1 MKNLSKILILAVA
14 LFAFSCAN
22 DNIEE
27 SSIRLDDQSVTSLLI
42 SLEQTKTHIGEKS
55 GEAYPLYWS
64 EGDKIAINGV
74 ASEPLTEESDGKAVA
89 QFTLNGTLSYPYN
102 IVYPV
107 PAEGVVA
114 ADGLQAVTFQAT
126 QSYKAGSFA
135 EGAAPMYAQV
145 ASEGDAIEMKHLAGI
160 LCLVPQGDATLTSM
174 TVESVAG
181 KLAGNFD
188 LNCAD
193 GTLTPQA
200 DALGLVTVSFGEGLA
215 LSAEGTPIYVAV
227 PAGDFGEVTVTLN
240 TADPAVKMVARF
252 DTTGEKA
259 VKAGMIR
266 EFGAFPFTPN
276 AVTEYLITTKEDLI
290 RFASDAQTFVEH
302 TVAKVVGAIDMTGV
316 EWTPIE
322 GFNYKFD
329 GGKDA
334 GHYIKGL
341 SAPLF
346 GTTSATIQNLK
357 LTNVAITETEQGFVG
372 SVARVLEN
380 GSLTNCVATGTLVMN
395 NTTYTADV
403 ITGYGNFNI
412 GGLVGRSVGAS
423 YLDCTN
429 QVAVTITAICPATS
443 EKAYGTTVG
452 GITGRALTKCTFER
466 CKNDDKLLYNGTTIP
481 GVMYISGLVG
491 SSDANN
497 DTKLLKDLENTA
509 NGVIEIAE
517 GSVALKALYL
527 RGCIGV
533 IYDGQTA
540 VENITNNA
548 DIKFLGSAGGEVNI
562 SGIGGNLGGG
572 QYTARNLVNNGD
584 IYFSGTAATA
594 TNYVAGIAT
603 KTAGNV
609 THKIYDC
616 HNTGDII
623 IDSPNAKQNMYA
635 SGFIS
640 GNTNGKVDMNGC
652 TNTGNITVSGTVSA
666 AYLCGMVG
674 IATQPV
680 TFTDC
685 VNYGNITF
693 SGNSGT
699 ARIGGFVSFSET
711 NAIDVIYNNCENKG
725 AINHS
730 GTSTGITAIGGFMGF
745 ATNSSKGTWHDCVNS
760 GAITC
765 SGHVKSNFFVGGY
778 FGYASAGSTLKWYN
792 CTNKGAVTVG
802 GILSN
807 SDDKKARVGG
817 FVGGT
822 YCPTSFYSCTNE
834 GNITTNLDDESTS
847 KIDAYAA
854 GFVGDVEKG
863 YDLLLDK
870 AEGSDKPCVNKGT
883 ITLSGDCGDA
893 GMVAGLFA
901 SPNYA
906 SAATNETFIKHA
918 VNEGEIK
925 CLNVT
930 SSGSI
935 RVAGVAGVQVSS
947 NGTHVSQIT
956 NATNKGNITV
966 DNVKV
971 GSLHVGGICA
981 YISGGLAPNG
991 ELVNTGNISVS
1002 NYTISSSGTFY
1013 VGGIVGYSVVA
1024 VEGAKCHCSINTQAH
1039 ANTGFIFGVPRSAT
1053 VIAKSCQIG
1062 GELAT
1067 EYDEDEDVYLTEK
1080 ISSNNF
1086 HKYIYGGGTTDWTGV
1101 ENYDGCSALASKPA
1115 L

>member
-1 MKNLSKILILAVA
+1 MKNLNKFLILAVA
-14 LFAFSCAN
+14 LFAYSCAN

-27 SSIRLDDQSVTSLLI
+27 SSIKLDDQSVTSLLI

-55 GEAYPLYWS
+55 GESYPLYWS

-74 ASEPLTEESDGKAVA
+74 ASEPLTEEADGKAVA
-89 QFTLNGTLSYPYN
+89 QFTLNGTLTYPYN
-102 IVYPV
+102 IVYPA

-114 ADGLQAVTFQAT
+114 ADGLQAVTFQAN

-193 GTLTPQA
+193 GTLTPHD

-215 LSAEGTPIYVAV
+215 LTADGTPIYVAV

-252 DTTGEKA
+252 DTTGEKG
-259 VKAGMIR
+259 VKVGVVR

-276 AVTEYLITTKEDLI
+276 AATEYLITTKEDLI
-290 RFASDAQTFVEH
+290 RFASDAPTFVEH

-412 GGLVGRSVGAS
+412 GGLVGRSIGAT

-429 QVAVTITAICPATS
+429 QVAVTITAICPANS
-443 EKAYGTTVG
+443 DKGYGATVG
-452 GITGRALTKCTFER
+452 GITGRALSKCSLER
-466 CKNDDKLLYNGTTIP
+466 CKNDAKLLYNGTTIP
-481 GVMYISGLVG
+481 STMYISGLVG
-491 SSDANN
+491 NSSANY
-497 DTKLLKDLENTA
+497 DTIHLKDLENTA

-517 GSVALKALYL
+517 GSVAKELNL

-533 IYDGQTA
+533 IYDGQDA
-540 VENITNNA
+540 VENIVNNG
-548 DIKFLGSAGGEVNI
+548 DIKFLGTAGGEVNI
-562 SGIGGNLGGG
+562 SGVGGNLGASKH
-572 QYTARNLVNNGD
+572 TAKNLVNNGD

-603 KTAGNV
+603 KTAGSV

-635 SGFIS
+635 AGLIS
-640 GNTNGKVDMNGC
+640 SNTNGIVDLNGC
-652 TNTGNITVSGTVSA
+652 TNKGNITVSGTLSA
-666 AYLCGMVG
+666 AYIGGMVCH
-674 IATQPV
+674 ATQKV
-680 TFTDC
+680 THTNSINHGAISF
-685 VNYGNITF
+685 
-693 SGNSGT
+693 SGT
-699 ARIGGFVSFSET
+699 AGNTRLSGFMSFVEK
-711 NAIDVIYNNCENKG
+711 NAIDIIWTDCENKG

-730 GTSTGITAIGGFMGF
+730 GTSSGITTIGGYLTQAAG
-745 ATNSSKGTWHDCVNS
+745 NSKSTWNNCVNS

-765 SGHVKSNFFVGGY
+765 TGHVKSNFFVGGF
-778 FGYASAGSTLKWYN
+778 FGYSTAGTTLIWN
-792 CTNKGAVTVG
+792 NSTNKGAVTIG
-802 GILSN
+802 GKHTN
-807 SDDKKARVGG
+807 SDDKKTRVGG

-822 YCPTSFYSCTNE
+822 YSTTNFYSCTNE
-834 GNITTNLDDESTS
+834 GDVTINLEECSST
-847 KIDAYAA
+847 IDCYVA

-863 YDLLLDK
+863 WNIHIDK
-870 AEGSDKPCVNKGT
+870 AEGSDQPCVNKGT
-883 ITLSGDCGDA
+883 ITLTGKCGD
-893 GMVAGLFA
+893 GGYVAGI
-901 SPNYA
+901 
-906 SAATNETFIKHA
+906 AAAPTNSTTEKHIVVKNA

-925 CLNVT
+925 CYDLT
-930 SSGSI
+930 SSSLV
-935 RVAGVAGVQVSS
+935 RVGGILGYQATSA
-947 NGTHVSQIT
+947 SQIT
-956 NATNKGNITV
+956 NATNKGNIFV
-966 DNVKV
+966 SNVTAKE
-971 GSLHVGGICA
+971 LYVGGICSA
-981 YISGGLAPNG
+981 ITGGLAPNG
-991 ELVNTGNISVS
+991 ELVNVGNISVS
-1002 NYTISSSGTFY
+1002 NITTKTAGAVYT
-1013 VGGIVGYSVVA
+1013 GGIVGSSVVA
-1024 VEGAKCHCSINTQAH
+1024 VEGAKCYCSINTQAH

-1053 VIAKSCQIG
+1053 VVATNCQIG
-1062 GELAT
+1062 GEIAT
-1067 EYDEDEDVYLTEK
+1067 KYDEDEDVYLTEK

-1086 HKYIYGGGTTDWTGV
+1086 YKYIYGDTDWTGV
-1101 ENYDGCSALASKPA
+1101 ENYDGCSELTAKPA

>member
-1 MKNLSKILILAVA
+1 MKNLSKILLLVVILTMYACTTDVTED
-14 LFAFSCAN
+14 LSV
-22 DNIEE
+22 NIGNEE
-27 SSIRLDDQSVTSLLI
+27 STTIAL

-74 ASEPLTEESDGKAVA
+74 ASEPLTEESDGKPVA
-89 QFTLNGTLSYPYN
+89 QFTLNGTLTYPYN
-102 IVYPV
+102 IVYPA

-114 ADGLQAVTFQAT
+114 ADGLQAITFQAT
-126 QSYKAGSFA
+126 QTYKAGSFA

-160 LCLVPQGDATLTSM
+160 LCLVPQGDVTLTSM

-215 LSAEGTPIYVAV
+215 LSAEGTPIYVAL
-227 PAGDFGEVTVTLN
+227 PAGEFGEVTVTLN
-240 TADPAVKMVARF
+240 TADPAVKMVTKF

-259 VKAGMIR
+259 VKAGVVR
-266 EFGAFPFTPN
+266 EFSAFPFTPN

-290 RFASDAQTFVEH
+290 RFASDAQTFTEH

-380 GSLTNCVATGTLVMN
+380 GSLTNCIATGTLVMN

-412 GGLVGRSVGAS
+412 GGLVGRSVGAT

-429 QVAVTITAICPATS
+429 QVAITITAICPAAS
-443 EKAYGTTVG
+443 DKAYGTTVG
-452 GITGRALTKCTFER
+452 GITGRALKKCSLER
-466 CKNDDKLLYNGTTIP
+466 CKNDAKLLYNGTTAP
-481 GVMYISGLVG
+481 GTMYISGLVG

-497 DTKLLKDLENTA
+497 DTILLKDLENTA
-509 NGVIEIAE
+509 NGVIEIAK
-517 GSVALKALYL
+517 GSVALKGLNL

-562 SGIGGNLGGG
+562 SGIGGNLGAK
-572 QYTARNLVNNGD
+572 QTARNLVNNGD
-584 IYFSGTAATA
+584 IYFSGTAATS
-594 TNYVAGIAT
+594 TNYIAGIAT

-616 HNTGDII
+616 HNTGDIV
-623 IDSPNAKQNMYA
+623 IDSPSAKQNMYCA
-635 SGFIS
+635 GLIS
-640 GNTNGKVDMNGC
+640 SHTNGITDLNGC
-652 TNTGNITVSGTVSA
+652 TNTGDITVSSTLSS
-666 AYLCGMVG
+666 AYLSGM
-674 IATQPV
+674 ICHTNQKV
-680 TFTDC
+680 THTNCTNEGSISF
-685 VNYGNITF
+685 
-693 SGNSGT
+693 SGT
-699 ARIGGFVSFSET
+699 AGTTRLSGFMAFVET
-711 NAIDVIYNNCENKG
+711 NAVDIIWNDCENKG
-725 AINHS
+725 SISHS
-730 GTSTGITAIGGFMGF
+730 GTSTGITSIGGYLTQAAGG
-745 ATNSSKGTWHDCVNS
+745 SKSTWNNCVNS

-765 SGHVKSNFFVGGY
+765 SGHVKSNFFVGGF
-778 FGYASAGSTLKWYN
+778 FGYSSAGTYLNWYN

-834 GNITTNLDDESTS
+834 GNITTNLDDESTA

-870 AEGSDKPCVNKGT
+870 AEGSDKPCLNKGT

-925 CLNVT
+925 CLNAT
-930 SSGSI
+930 CSSNI

-947 NGTHVSQIT
+947 NGTHISQIT

-991 ELVNTGNISVS
+991 ELINTGNISVS

-1013 VGGIVGYSVVA
+1013 VGGIVGYSTLA
-1024 VEGAKCHCSINTQAH
+1024 VEGAKCHCTINTQAH

-1062 GELAT
+1062 GEIAT

-1101 ENYDGCSALASKPA
+1101 ENYDGCSALTSKPE